1 MEGLQFVLRRIF
13 IKDTHKENTPSNTTE
28 TLSESMN
35 MYLWAIGTSN
45 QLFIRGS
52 SPQTMLWKNEVVMT
66 ESPIYKLQQLGMKD
80 LITYLLS

>member
-28 TLSESMN
+28 TLSES
-35 MYLWAIGTSN
+35 
-45 QLFIRGS
+45 IRGS
-52 SPQTMLWKNEVVMT
+52 FPQTMFRKNEVVMT
-66 ESPIYKLQQLGMKD
+66 ESPIYKVQQLGMKD